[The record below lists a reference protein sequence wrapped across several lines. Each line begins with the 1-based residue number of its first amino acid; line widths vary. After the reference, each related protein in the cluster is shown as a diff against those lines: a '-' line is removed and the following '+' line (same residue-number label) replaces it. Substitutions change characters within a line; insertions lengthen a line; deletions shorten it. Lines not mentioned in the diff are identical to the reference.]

1 MNTKIAKCFH
11 LMKEQHLLGKVD
23 WMVKDAEAWD
33 SLCEWRASLDF
44 KAWSDRVRTNWMNK
58 RAVVHHYG
66 VDRHVWKV

>member
-23 WMVKDAEAWD
+23 WMVKDVEAWD

-44 KAWSDRVRTNWMNK
+44 KA
-58 RAVVHHYG
+58 
-66 VDRHVWKV
+66 